1 MSGGNI
7 DTTVL
12 GRVLERGLTVLGRL
26 IKFTIQLSDK
36 TGGISEL
43 LLQLGNIGVT
53 VKDVIHERAW
63 VINDVF
69 SVNVSVIFNA

>member
-26 IKFTIQLSDK
+26 IKFTIKLNDK
-36 TGGISEL
+36 TGEISEL
-43 LLQLGNIGVT
+43 LLQLGKLGVT
-53 VKDVIHERAW
+53 VKDIMHERPW
-63 VINDVF
+63 VLNNIF
-69 SVNVSVIFNA
+69 SVNVSAKFNT